1 VARDPFAGGVQ
12 ERALAQQYRTWAQAM
27 APGSPRTAAVL
38 QAIADDYERDAHRE
52 DINAAQLQLRH

>member
-1 VARDPFAGGVQ
+1 VQ